1 LRDIGIAKREISP
14 SADPSRPPAEMAVI
28 DAAFGDT
35 NTEDLTAQAQ
45 AAKDCMADVDA
56 IEAFLTDKVGASKSI
71 ALDGLRESLR
81 EVLACVEGY
90 LVKRGA
96 ISQASVASPGAAQGS
111 SPPPLPASA
120 IGVASGEFR
129 STQDILAAL
138 DRMCQYYERN
148 EPSSPVPLV
157 LTSAKRLVAKNFVE
171 IMRQIPP
178 DALRVLE
185 SLGGVAGPS
194 ETP

>member
-1 LRDIGIAKREISP
+1 M
-14 SADPSRPPAEMAVI
+14 AEA
-28 DAAFGDT
+28 G
-35 NTEDLTAQAQ
+35 
-45 AAKDCMADVDA
+45 
-56 IEAFLTDKVGASKSI
+56 
-71 ALDGLRESLR
+71 
-81 EVLACVEGY
+81 
-90 LVKRGA
+90 
-96 ISQASVASPGAAQGS
+96 
-111 SPPPLPASA
+111 
-120 IGVASGEFR
+120 SGEFR